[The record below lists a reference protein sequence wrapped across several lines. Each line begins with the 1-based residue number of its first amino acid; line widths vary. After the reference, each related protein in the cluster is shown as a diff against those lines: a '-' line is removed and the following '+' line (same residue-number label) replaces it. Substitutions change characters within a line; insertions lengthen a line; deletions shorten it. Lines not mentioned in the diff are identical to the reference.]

1 MKEKIKCMIRY
12 SVLALVTGVAVG
24 VIDTIFGRGLLW
36 LSDFRTAHYRYL
48 LPFLPAAGLL
58 IVWMYHR
65 FSEESLKGMT
75 LVLETGQKKRKS
87 IPLALVPL
95 VIVGTWLTHLFG
107 GSAGREGVAVQI
119 GAAISHEA
127 GRKFHCPEKDRI
139 MLAAGMAAGFGGLFQ
154 TPLAAVF
161 FAMEV
166 IVSGYMQYEALLPAM
181 ISAYTAAFTSHIL
194 GLEKFTV
201 VIGEKLDLSE
211 IKVTLNLII
220 LGILFGL
227 VGRLFSG
234 TLQWMKKRLGNA
246 IKNPYIRIGTV
257 AVLLAVLLF
266 FFHGG
271 RYSGLGTNLIS
282 AAFENGTVYGYDW
295 ILKLGF
301 TVLTLAIG
309 FQGGE
314 VTPLFSIGASL
325 GILAGNLLGISP
337 VVCAALGYAA
347 VFGSATNTLLA
358 PVMIGLE
365 VFGTENAIPL
375 VVVCILAYLMN
386 GGSSI
391 YTAQQ
396 RAVLKLDG
404 EKEIEIFQA
413 GRESLEEAVRLV
425 RNTAEKMK
433 EKSWFVAESLEE
445 FDRWMRKDQGWL
457 YVARDRS
464 SGQLA
469 GMFFVVLP
477 GLEEENLGYDIGM
490 QGRQLYECAIMD
502 TVVVL
507 PEYRGMHL
515 QYEMMQTAERKLHK
529 EGYRYLLC
537 TVHPENK
544 FSRENVKRQG
554 YKKILTKEK
563 YGGFLRDIW
572 MKEL

>member
-477 GLEEENLGYDIGM
+477 GMEEENLGYDIGM